1 MSQINFGKIQAQPQ
15 STQDAQLVVTPDAA
29 GGQLP
34 AGAYTFSVVVTDDAN
49 QNSAP
54 ATVQVFVRP
63 VPQAKLTGADGNTQ
77 PVVVGVSQ
85 NIQLL
90 TTVVKGGPIKNY
102 AWSVKNAG

>member
-1 MSQINFGKIQAQPQ
+1 MSQVNFGKIQAQAQNTP
-15 STQDAQLVVTPDAA
+15 DPQLVVTPDAA

-34 AGAYTFSVVVTDDAN
+34 AGTYTFSVVVTDDAT

-63 VPQAKLTGADGNTQ
+63 VPQVRLTGADGNTQ

-90 TTVVKGGPIKNY
+90 ATVKGGPIKNY
-102 AWSVKNAG
+102 AWTVKSGG